1 MVFIL
6 KIYIAYI
13 LDLMFGDPYVI
24 PHPVQAIGKL
34 ISFLEK
40 RLIPNSISRSRIA
53 MEMVGWVTYNSSA
66 AFVML
71 WQRLA
76 VQK

>member
-13 LDLMFGDPYVI
+13 LDLIFGDPYVI

-40 RLIPNSISRSRIA
+40 RLI
-53 MEMVGWVTYNSSA
+53 G
-66 AFVML
+66 F
-71 WQRLA
+71 
-76 VQK
+76 